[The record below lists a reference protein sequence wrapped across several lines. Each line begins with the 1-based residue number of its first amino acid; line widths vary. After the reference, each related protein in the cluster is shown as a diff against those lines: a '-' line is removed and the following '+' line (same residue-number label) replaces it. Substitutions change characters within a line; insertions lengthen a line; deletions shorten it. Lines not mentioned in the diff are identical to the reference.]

1 MSDIET
7 NQGDQEQRKL
17 DRRGFLKAGVAAGA
31 GLAALSSPLGA
42 RGAALASYSERL
54 ARQPLDAATPV
65 NLRFMIRAGT
75 GYHNFFYKAGETFM
89 KQYPNVTIKYEVQ
102 DSNYK
107 TKLKVE
113 IAGGVPPDLVFASDD
128 DMFSFAARN
137 TLVDMAPFFK
147 TAGLKRAD
155 FYPAAMDPQW
165 LGQHLFAMPLDYGLH
180 VLTYNKELFDRQHQ
194 SYPTD
199 KWTWA
204 DFIRVGQNLT
214 LDRNGK
220 RANEAGFKPEHVV
233 QYASDGPGFYWFT
246 NILRSNGGDWAS
258 ADLTKATLDSPAAI
272 STFQLLADLGNKYY
286 TNATSKFV
294 TSVATSLSQGTTAMS
309 FDGTWSFS
317 SYPTVPRL
325 KWNRG
330 NIDVTLW
337 PRGSTGKNAVGAEA
351 SGLVIPMGTKA
362 ENVKWAW
369 EFIKWMST
377 EPGQRV
383 AFTYGVASIPNM
395 PKVARELI
403 GKQQQPRNA
412 KILLDALPQ
421 AKLPYWC
428 EAISDS
434 ELETALTSPYS
445 GAPALYDLERGR
457 KTAAQV
463 MPTVNRAVQAILD
476 RDQVL
481 ARKFGA
487 KLSI

>member
-1 MSDIET
+1 
-7 NQGDQEQRKL
+7 
-17 DRRGFLKAGVAAGA
+17 
-31 GLAALSSPLGA
+31 
-42 RGAALASYSERL
+42 
-54 ARQPLDAATPV
+54 
-65 NLRFMIRAGT
+65 
-75 GYHNFFYKAGETFM
+75 
-89 KQYPNVTIKYEVQ
+89 
-102 DSNYK
+102 
-107 TKLKVE
+107 
-113 IAGGVPPDLVFASDD
+113 
-128 DMFSFAARN
+128 
-137 TLVDMAPFFK
+137 
-147 TAGLKRAD
+147 
-155 FYPAAMDPQW
+155 
-165 LGQHLFAMPLDYGLH
+165 
-180 VLTYNKELFDRQHQ
+180 
-194 SYPTD
+194 
-199 KWTWA
+199 
-204 DFIRVGQNLT
+204 
-214 LDRNGK
+214 
-220 RANEAGFKPEHVV
+220 
-233 QYASDGPGFYWFT
+233 
-246 NILRSNGGDWAS
+246 
-258 ADLTKATLDSPAAI
+258 
-272 STFQLLADLGNKYY
+272 
-286 TNATSKFV
+286 
-294 TSVATSLSQGTTAMS
+294 
-309 FDGTWSFS
+309 
-317 SYPTVPRL
+317 
-325 KWNRG
+325 
-330 NIDVTLW
+330 
-337 PRGSTGKNAVGAEA
+337 VGAEA

-487 KLSI
+487 KLGI